1 MSGASV
7 TMNVM
12 LAVHCKRAVPLDLHR
27 PLKAYIRSQ
36 YSDRHATDADDD
48 LQLVQA
54 WRREIEKGSSE
65 SLEARREVLLK
76 YMRAL
81 TVMSSR
87 FPIAPD
93 TQHLNQINFTWFDA
107 FASSKKA
114 SQTNIHFERAAIA
127 FNIAATLSQ
136 IALAAD
142 RSTAAGLKAACNAF
156 QAAAGAFAYL
166 RDHISGKALA
176 GGGTCTTDI
185 AGETA
190 GMLER
195 LMLGQAQECFYEK
208 ALGEGKPNQICAR
221 IAQQVAMF
229 YEEAHAALLLPPLS
243 AHFDRQ
249 WVANVLFKARHF
261 HAEALYRAA
270 LDLHAREEVAEE
282 IARLTHAKALLA
294 EARKGSK
301 GVMQPLV
308 DAVFKLEG
316 HVLAN
321 LAKAEAENDRVYL
334 YRVPAYVSLP
344 PIAAAALV
352 AATPLAP
359 QLDATGERLLAGLV
373 PDGSAKELSR
383 YTDMVDG
390 IIRNQVERME
400 RESEEAKARLR
411 ELAVA
416 DVLVALDGDLSAF
429 VPAKLRDD
437 VEAVHVSGG
446 PAGLP
451 GELAQLH
458 DLRRVNEELLLAA
471 EETLQLEAA
480 DDAALRTQFGSRWA
494 RPQSSTLTKSLK
506 ERATAFAGNLKQAKE
521 SDARIER
528 DLRDCSD
535 LLGALGHSKV
545 EDALPRISRPMLA
558 VHGDDHALVATIRQL
573 LAELERVGAQRAG
586 VEEGL
591 REMRARDNILP
602 KLMNAP
608 GSQEELFKKEAS
620 KYDALCQQVDANIAQ
635 QRSSMQQLEAQYQ
648 LFSQAF
654 NIPEWKAEVGR
665 AVKRMEAAVSKYQE
679 LRSNLNEGLKF
690 YVALQDAITALK
702 QQCSDYVMTRNMQ
715 KADLISDLQ
724 RHLAGLSLRDHTP
737 PAAAA
742 PAPRAAAP
750 PAQVAAPAGGRSP
763 GDGAYLGA
771 PQGAAAAGGQGRPVS
786 PKGGGGPL
794 QFLQQHLPFFNNQNQ
809 QAPPQQPQPV
819 APAGAYAPPA
829 AQPPQYAA
837 PVPQQQQPPPQQQQH
852 GGGQMGYYS
861 QAGPPA
867 PGGAAPAPYYMPAPQ
882 QAAAAP
888 HGGYYSTGQ
897 PAPAPAPVYGQ
908 PPVQQG
914 AQGQAQ
920 WSGGYHPQA
929 YGSHA
934 PQQMP
939 PPNPYQYPP
948 SGGY

>member
-27 PLKAYIRSQ
+27 PLKAYIRSH

-65 SLEARREVLLK
+65 SLEARRDVLLK

-81 TVMSSR
+81 TVMTSR
-87 FPIAPD
+87 FPIAPE
-93 TQHLNQINFTWFDA
+93 TPHLNQLAFTWFDA

-136 IALAAD
+136 MALAAD

-156 QAAAGAFAYL
+156 QAAAGAFAHL

-221 IAQQVAMF
+221 IAQQVALF

-270 LDLHAREEVAEE
+270 LDLHAKEEVAEE

-308 DAVFKLEG
+308 DAVIKLEG

-334 YRVPAYVSLP
+334 YRVPAYASLP

-359 QLDATGERLLAGLV
+359 LLDATGERLLAGLV

-390 IIRNQVERME
+390 IIRTQVERME

-411 ELAVA
+411 ELGLP
-416 DVLVALDGDLSAF
+416 DVLLALDGDLAPF

-451 GELAQLH
+451 AEMAQLQ
-458 DLRRVNEELLLAA
+458 DLRRVNEELLVAA
-471 EETLQLEAA
+471 EETLQLESA
-480 DDAALRTQFGSRWA
+480 DDAALRAQFGTRWA

-521 SDARIER
+521 SDVRIER

-535 LLGALGHSKV
+535 MLGALGHSKV
-545 EDALPRISRPMLA
+545 EDALPRISRPIVA

-591 REMRARDNILP
+591 REMKARDNILAQ
-602 KLMNAP
+602 LMNAP
-608 GSQEELFKKEAS
+608 GSQDELFKREVA
-620 KYDALCQQVDANIAQ
+620 KYDPLCQQVDANIAQ
-635 QRSSMQQLEAQYQ
+635 QRKAMQQLEAQYQ
-648 LFSQAF
+648 LFSQTF
-654 NIPEWKAEVGR
+654 NIPEWKAEVAR
-665 AVKRMEAAVSKYQE
+665 SVKRMEAAVSKYQE
-679 LRSNLNEGLKF
+679 LRANINEGLKF

-702 QQCSDYVMTRNMQ
+702 QQCSDFVMTRSMQ
-715 KADLISDLQ
+715 KADLIADLQ
-724 RHLAGLSLRDHTP
+724 RHLTGLSLRDQAPP
-737 PAAAA
+737 PATA
-742 PAPRAAAP
+742 PPRAAAP
-750 PAQVAAPAGGRSP
+750 PAQAAAVAGGRAPEPYP
-763 GDGAYLGA
+763 G
-771 PQGAAAAGGQGRPVS
+771 PQAAAQGQGRPVS

-794 QFLQQHLPFFNNQNQ
+794 QFLQQHLPFFNNQNPQ
-809 QAPPQQPQPV
+809 HPPPLQQPAATA
-819 APAGAYAPPA
+819 AP
-829 AQPPQYAA
+829 YAA
-837 PVPQQQQPPPQQQQH
+837 PAMQAPQHAVPPPQQQQQPPQQ
-852 GGGQMGYYS
+852 QMGYYS
-861 QAGPPA
+861 QAAPPPA
-867 PGGAAPAPYYMPAPQ
+867 GAAPAPYYMPPPQ
-882 QAAAAP
+882 QQAAAP
-888 HGGYYSTGQ
+888 HGGYYSSGQ
-897 PAPAPAPVYGQ
+897 PAPVYGQ
-908 PPVQQG
+908 AAAQQG
-914 AQGQAQ
+914 GQGQ

-929 YGSHA
+929 YGSHP
-934 PQQMP
+934 PQAMP

-948 SGGY
+948 GGY